1 MSGPIGG
8 RARLP
13 ETGVDEVRVRVERL
27 DLDAARLRR
36 NPGPDEAGRR

>member
-8 RARLP
+8 RGRLP
-13 ETGVDEVRVRVERL
+13 EIGVDEVPARVERL
-27 DLDAARLRR
+27 NPDAASLRR